1 MQGSKKVF
9 TVTLL
14 TGAVLAVALLA
25 VHGQTKPSAAM
36 AGATAAPDRVA
47 IDNFTFTPG
56 DITVP
61 AGTKITWVN
70 HDDIPHTVVAAGKFK
85 SGALD
90 TNDDFSHTFDEPGTY
105 EYFCSLHP
113 KMTGK
118 IVVVAKRK

>member
-1 MQGSKKVF
+1 MKRVIG
-9 TVTLL
+9 L
-14 TGAVLAVALLA
+14 TGSAVLAVAVLGFTLAA
-25 VHGQTKPSAAM
+25 VHGQQPKAM
-36 AGATAAPDRVA
+36 AGGATAAPDHIA
-47 IDNFTFTPG
+47 IDNFTFAPG

-61 AGTKITWVN
+61 AGTKVTWVN

-90 TNDDFSHTFDEPGTY
+90 TNDDFSHTFDQPGTY

-118 IVVVAKRK
+118 IVVTEKRK